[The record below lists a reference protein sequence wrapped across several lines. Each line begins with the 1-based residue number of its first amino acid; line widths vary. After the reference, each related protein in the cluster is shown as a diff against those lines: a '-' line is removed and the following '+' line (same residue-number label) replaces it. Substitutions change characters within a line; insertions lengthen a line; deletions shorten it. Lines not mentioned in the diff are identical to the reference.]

1 MTPFSWIQGWY
12 LSAGL
17 AAPEPAAPAP
27 LLPEPAR
34 LVPVPGPPK
43 KPRVAPLLV
52 ALLLLLAVAAT
63 VWTVRRRQAAQQAT
77 ASLGLRTARVFIG
90 PFERSLR
97 IAGSIGASNYAAIV
111 APQLRGRESGDST
124 PSQLILLKLAPP
136 GTSVKKGDTVALF
149 DNQWEIQHLDDHKAQ
164 LVQAKATVAKRK
176 AEIAFENQTEQ
187 QLVHSAKADWD
198 KAKLDLRTVEI
209 RSAIDAEKLK
219 LAAEEA
225 EAHYQQLQE
234 EARLKILSQTAEV
247 RTLEMQV
254 EVQQNHVDR
263 HTRNLQRL
271 NMKSPIDG
279 LVVMQPIWRSGQ
291 FGQVQEGDQVYPGS
305 YFMQIVD
312 LSKMVVNGHVNQAD
326 SQGLVLGQ
334 KAVIHLD
341 AYPELA
347 FPARLVSLGAMAA
360 SSPGFGRGRAQYVK
374 WIPVRFAIE
383 AKDTRLIPDL
393 SAAADVIIKAE
404 PKALQ
409 VPREA
414 VLEDHGKIYARVLRA
429 DGVVKHEVRL
439 GLRNNTNAVVLA
451 GLSDGD
457 EVVLP

>member
-1 MTPFSWIQGWY
+1 MTPFSWMQGWY

-17 AAPEPAAPAP
+17 AAPEPAARAP
-27 LLPEPAR
+27 LPHEPGR
-34 LVPVPGPPK
+34 LVPVPGAPK
-43 KPRVAPLLV
+43 KPRGAPLLV

-77 ASLGLRTARVFIG
+77 AGLGLRTAKAFVG

-111 APQLRGRESGDST
+111 APQLRGRENNATGGDST

-136 GTSVKKGDTVALF
+136 GTYVKKGGTVALF

-164 LVQAKATVAKRK
+164 LVQAKATVARRK
-176 AEIAFENQTEQ
+176 AEIAFENQTED

-254 EVQQNHVDR
+254 EIQQNHIDR
-263 HTRNLQRL
+263 HTHNLQRL

-326 SQGLVLGQ
+326 SQGLLLGQ

-341 AYPELA
+341 AYPDVA

-374 WIPVRFAIE
+374 WISVRFAID

-414 VLEDHGKIYARVLRA
+414 VIEDHG
-429 DGVVKHEVRL
+429 
-439 GLRNNTNAVVLA
+439 
-451 GLSDGD
+451 
-457 EVVLP
+457 

>member
-1 MTPFSWIQGWY
+1 
-12 LSAGL
+12 
-17 AAPEPAAPAP
+17 
-27 LLPEPAR
+27 
-34 LVPVPGPPK
+34 
-43 KPRVAPLLV
+43 
-52 ALLLLLAVAAT
+52 
-63 VWTVRRRQAAQQAT
+63 
-77 ASLGLRTARVFIG
+77 
-90 PFERSLR
+90 
-97 IAGSIGASNYAAIV
+97 
-111 APQLRGRESGDST
+111 
-124 PSQLILLKLAPP
+124 
-136 GTSVKKGDTVALF
+136 
-149 DNQWEIQHLDDHKAQ
+149 
-164 LVQAKATVAKRK
+164 
-176 AEIAFENQTEQ
+176 
-187 QLVHSAKADWD
+187 
-198 KAKLDLRTVEI
+198 
-209 RSAIDAEKLK
+209 
-219 LAAEEA
+219 
-225 EAHYQQLQE
+225 
-234 EARLKILSQTAEV
+234 
-247 RTLEMQV
+247 
-254 EVQQNHVDR
+254 
-263 HTRNLQRL
+263 
-271 NMKSPIDG
+271 MKSPIDG

-374 WIPVRFAIE
+374 WIPVRFAID

-404 PKALQ
+404 PKAMQ

-414 VLEDHGKIYARVLRA
+414 VIEDHGRIYARVLRA
-429 DGVVKHEVRL
+429 DGVDQHEIRL